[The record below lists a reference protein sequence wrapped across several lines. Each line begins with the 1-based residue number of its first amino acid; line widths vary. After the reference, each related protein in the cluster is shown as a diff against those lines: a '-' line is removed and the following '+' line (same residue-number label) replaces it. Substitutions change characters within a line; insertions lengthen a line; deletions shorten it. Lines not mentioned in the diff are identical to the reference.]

1 MAMKRPNRDAVPTVL
16 MHPDPMVLILEDPAF
31 GVSLVLHK
39 LVITSTKDTITNKTV
54 PMNAAVWMGAIRTVT
69 ARGKLTI
76 PTMICTKAK

>member
-31 GVSLVLHK
+31 VGLVLYK
-39 LVITSTKDTITNKTV
+39 LRNTNRKDTIVNNTV
-54 PMNAAVWMGAIRTVT
+54 PMNAAVWMGAIRTVIV
-69 ARGKLTI
+69 RGRLTI